1 MRTTRLRK
9 RKSPEGKATG
19 DNPMARKK
27 HPVLIVIAI
36 LGGVALF
43 LGTAM
48 FVLLKVVGPSSSLPF
63 GEKIGVISVEG
74 AILDSQTIL
83 SQIVSLKDDKDIS
96 AIIVRI
102 NSPGGAVAPSQE
114 IFREL
119 QKTSQTKKVVASLGS
134 VAASGGYYVAAAAD
148 HIVANPGTIT
158 GSIGVIVEF
167 VQIQEL
173 LGKIGVGFE
182 VLKSGEFKDI
192 GSPTRKLTPQD
203 RAVIQSLIGEIQEQF
218 VAAVAEGRGMP
229 IEKVREIADGRVFSG
244 EKAKELGL
252 VDELGNFQ
260 DAVDIT
266 KEMAGIR
273 GEVELVYPKK
283 AGLRILDLFRD
294 EAARSFANL
303 LAGLRSRIS
312 YQWSGIPTSP
322 LTEKR

>member
-1 MRTTRLRK
+1 MRTTRIRK
-9 RKSPEGKATG
+9 RKSPEEAAAG
-19 DNPMARKK
+19 NHPMAQKR
-27 HPVLIVIAI
+27 HPVLIVMAI

-48 FVLLKVVGPSSSLPF
+48 FVLLKMVGPVSRLPF

-83 SQIVSLKDDKDIS
+83 TQLVSFKEDKDIS
-96 AIIVRI
+96 AVIIRI

-114 IFREL
+114 IFREIR
-119 QKTSQTKKVVASLGS
+119 KTAQTKKVVASLGS

-148 HIVANPGTIT
+148 HIVADPGTIT

-167 VQIQEL
+167 IQIQDL
-173 LGKIGVGFE
+173 LDKIGVGFE
-182 VLKSGEFKDI
+182 VLKSGEFKDM
-192 GSPTRKLTPQD
+192 GSPHRKLTPQD
-203 RAVIQSLIGEIQEQF
+203 KAVIQSLISDIQAQF

-229 IEKVREIADGRVFSG
+229 VEKVMEIADGRVFSG
-244 EKAKELGL
+244 EKAKALGL

-260 DAVDIT
+260 DAVEIT

-294 EAARSFANL
+294 EAARSLAGF

-312 YQWSGIPTSP
+312 YQWAGIPTSP
-322 LTEKR
+322 DY

>member
-1 MRTTRLRK
+1 
-9 RKSPEGKATG
+9 
-19 DNPMARKK
+19 MARKR
-27 HPVLIVIAI
+27 HPVLVVIAI

-48 FVLLKVVGPSSSLPF
+48 FVLLKMVGPPSRLSF

-83 SQIVSLKDDKDIS
+83 SELVSFKEDNDIS
-96 AIIVRI
+96 AVIIRI

-114 IFREL
+114 IYREIR
-119 QKTSQTKKVVASLGS
+119 KTSQTKKVVASLGS
-134 VAASGGYYVAAAAD
+134 VAASGGYYIAAATD
-148 HIVANPGTIT
+148 HIMANPGTIT

-167 VQIQEL
+167 IQIQEL
-173 LGKIGVGFE
+173 LDKIGVGFE

-192 GSPTRKLTPQD
+192 GSPHRKLTPQD
-203 RAVIQSLIGEIQEQF
+203 KALIQSLIGDIQEQF
-218 VAAVAEGRGMP
+218 VKAVAEGRGLP
-229 IEKVREIADGRVFSG
+229 VEKVREIADGRVFSG
-244 EKAKELGL
+244 EKAKALGL

-260 DAVDIT
+260 DAVEIT

-273 GEVELVYPKK
+273 GDVELVYPKK

-294 EAARSFANL
+294 EAARSLAGF

-312 YQWSGIPTSP
+312 YQWAGYSDLSDH
-322 LTEKR
+322 

>member
-1 MRTTRLRK
+1 
-9 RKSPEGKATG
+9 
-19 DNPMARKK
+19 MARKR
-27 HPVLIVIAI
+27 HPVLIVMAI

-48 FVLLKVVGPSSSLPF
+48 FVLLKMVGPVSRLPF
-63 GEKIGVISVEG
+63 GEKIGVIPLEG

-83 SQIVSLKDDKDIS
+83 SQLVSFKDDSNIS
-96 AIIVRI
+96 AIIIRI

-114 IFREL
+114 IFREIR
-119 QKTSQTKKVVASLGS
+119 KTAQTKKVVASLGS
-134 VAASGGYYVAAAAD
+134 VAASGGYYVAAGTD
-148 HIVANPGTIT
+148 RIVANPGTIT

-167 VQIQEL
+167 IQIQEL
-173 LGKIGVGFE
+173 LNKIGVGFE

-192 GSPTRKLTPQD
+192 GSPNRKLTPKD
-203 RAVIQSLIGEIQEQF
+203 RAVIQGLIGDIQEQF
-218 VAAVAEGRGMP
+218 VAAVAEGRGLP
-229 IEKVREIADGRVFSG
+229 IDKVREIADGRVFSG
-244 EKAKELGL
+244 EKAKTLGL

-294 EAARSFANL
+294 EAARSLAGL
-303 LAGLRSRIS
+303 LAGLKSRIS
-312 YQWSGIPTSP
+312 YQWSGITTTPI
-322 LTEKR
+322 TENR

>member
-1 MRTTRLRK
+1 
-9 RKSPEGKATG
+9 
-19 DNPMARKK
+19 MARKR
-27 HPVLIVIAI
+27 HPVLIVMTI

-48 FVLLKVVGPSSSLPF
+48 FVLLKMVGPVSRLPF

-83 SQIVSLKDDKDIS
+83 TQLVGFKEDKDIS
-96 AIIVRI
+96 AVIIRI

-114 IFREL
+114 IFREIR
-119 QKTSQTKKVVASLGS
+119 KTAQTKKVVASLGS

-167 VQIQEL
+167 IQIQDL
-173 LGKIGVGFE
+173 LDKIGVGFE

-192 GSPTRKLTPQD
+192 GSPHRKLTPQD
-203 RAVIQSLIGEIQEQF
+203 KAVVQGLIGDIQSQF

-229 IEKVREIADGRVFSG
+229 VEKVREIADGRVFSG
-244 EKAKELGL
+244 EKAKALGL

-260 DAVDIT
+260 DAVEIT

-294 EAARSFANL
+294 EAAKSLAGF

-312 YQWSGIPTSP
+312 YQWAGIPTSP
-322 LTEKR
+322 DH

>member
-1 MRTTRLRK
+1 MAQK
-9 RKSPEGKATG
+9 R
-19 DNPMARKK
+19 

-48 FVLLKVVGPSSSLPF
+48 FVLLKMVGPVSRLPF

-83 SQIVSLKDDKDIS
+83 SQLVSFKEDKDIS
-96 AIIVRI
+96 AVIIRI

-114 IFREL
+114 IFREI
-119 QKTSQTKKVVASLGS
+119 QKTSEIKKVVASLGS

-167 VQIQEL
+167 IQIEDL
-173 LGKIGVGFE
+173 LNKIGVGFE
-182 VLKSGEFKDI
+182 VLKRGQFKDI
-192 GSPTRKLTPQD
+192 GSPHRKLTPQD
-203 RAVIQSLIGEIQEQF
+203 KAVIQSLIGDIQEQF
-218 VAAVAEGRGMP
+218 VQAVAEGRGLP
-229 IEKVREIADGRVFSG
+229 VEKVREIADGRVFSG

-252 VDELGNFQ
+252 VDGLGNFQ
-260 DAVDIT
+260 DAVETT

-294 EAARSFANL
+294 EAARSIGGL

-312 YQWSGIPTSP
+312 YQWGGIPTSP
-322 LTEKR
+322 ITEKR